1 MDRLEAM
8 ATLLSVVET
17 GTLSAASRRLGTPL
31 ATVSRRL
38 SDLEAHL
45 GTRLLDRTSRRVTL
59 TEAGAAYVAACR
71 RILDEVEEAERAAAG
86 EYRSAKGDLT
96 ISAST
101 VLGKLHVVPAV
112 TAFLEAYPDITVRM
126 QLTDRTVNLQEER
139 VDAGIRIGFLRD
151 SSIIARRVGLV
162 RRVVCAS
169 PGYLAKR
176 GRPEKLADLAAHDC
190 LTFTGLMRAESWRF
204 PEADGVTAVTVR
216 SRLVIDAVDAIGEA
230 ALAGAGIAC
239 VLSYHIAQAVRDG
252 RLVLVLEDFE
262 PPPVPVSIVHL
273 PGSVQALKLR
283 AFLDFAIPRLK
294 ARLEGD
300 MLLGRK

>member
-112 TAFLEAYPDITVRM
+112 TTFLEAYPDITVRM